1 MAEEKK
7 EKWLTY
13 MSATTVIIAVCA
25 TLSTFKGGGFSTKS
39 LLHQSKASD
48 EWAHYQAK
56 GIKSYIYEVEVENI
70 NTQMIDCKDPA
81 VMANLTSKKEKY
93 QQKIEQ
99 YGKDKE
105 EIKKKAEGLEAI
117 RDESKKHSEQ
127 FGIAVL
133 FLQVS
138 ILLSSISALLKKK
151 EIWLVSIA
159 LGAVGITYFVN
170 GFFLLF

>member
-1 MAEEKK
+1 
-7 EKWLTY
+7 
-13 MSATTVIIAVCA
+13 
-25 TLSTFKGGGFSTKS
+25 
-39 LLHQSKASD
+39 
-48 EWAHYQAK
+48 
-56 GIKSYIYEVEVENI
+56 
-70 NTQMIDCKDPA
+70 
-81 VMANLTSKKEKY
+81 MANLTSKKEKY